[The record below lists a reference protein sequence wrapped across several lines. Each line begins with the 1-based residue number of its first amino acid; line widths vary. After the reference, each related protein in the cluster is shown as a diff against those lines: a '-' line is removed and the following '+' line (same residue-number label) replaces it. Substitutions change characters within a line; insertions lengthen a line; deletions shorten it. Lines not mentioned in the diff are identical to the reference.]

1 MIDVE
6 KAIGM
11 AVKTGKVFFGM
22 NSTLHDA
29 IMGKAK
35 IIILS
40 SNCPMNIREDI
51 EYVCKLSNIPF
62 LIYKGSSIDLANICG
77 KPFIVS
83 ALSIRNTGDSEIL
96 GVVELEKTSLKSTEE
111 TIDLRY

>member
-1 MIDVE
+1 MIDIE
-6 KAIGM
+6 KEIKK

-22 NSTLHDA
+22 NSTLNDA
-29 IMGKAK
+29 VTGKAK
-35 IIILS
+35 IIIIS
-40 SNCPMNIREDI
+40 SNCSMNLREDL
-51 EYVCKLSNIPF
+51 EYICKLSNTPL
-62 LIYKGSSIDLANICG
+62 LIYKGSSIDLANTCG

-96 GVVELEKTSLKSTEE
+96 GVVELEKTSLKSKEE